1 MRGSFHRRLSLAALM
16 VSVCLLFA
24 CSTNEQESGQ
34 ENQQIATSF
43 EVEII
48 ATGAN
53 IAGANGLAIGPDG
66 NLYVTS
72 VLGSSISV
80 IDPETGEI
88 LKTLDAEDGVIGPDD
103 VDFFKDGSYYWTS
116 IMTGEVAGF
125 DAEGNRVVAAQLTP
139 GVNPITFSDDGRLF
153 VSQCFFGTNLYEID
167 PNGEREA
174 RLISDKLGPGCG
186 LNGMDWGPDNRLYG
200 PRWFNQEVV
209 SFDVDNNSMKTEAT
223 GFNTPA
229 AVKFDKTGVLHVLD
243 TGAGILY
250 RMEEDEKV
258 VTATLSP
265 GLDNFAIA
273 EDGRFFVTSF
283 TDGFVKRINKDGSVT
298 ELQPGGI
305 AHAGGITFFQDKVV
319 LADLHAIRAYTTSG
333 AEAFTQRNVLGTGVM
348 GGALNIADDGD
359 DLILTSWVDND
370 VRVWNQEEQRVK
382 WRSSGLS
389 APVSAVRYQGLIAV
403 AEHGENRVIG
413 LNELGE
419 IQSIFAEELPAPTG
433 LVAINDQLYVSDR
446 KLGKILRIAV
456 NGEPLSEPET
466 LVGNLISPEG
476 FDLYGEKFV
485 VVEADSGEVKIVSA
499 LGEKTTIAK
508 IPAGTQAAS
517 DLQPPSQVFNGVTVD
532 DKGNVYVPGETNRA
546 LYKISNPF

>member
-466 LVGNLISPEG
+466 LVENLISPEG

>member
-139 GVNPITFSDDGRLF
+139 GVNPITFSNDGRLF

-229 AVKFDKTGVLHVLD
+229 AVKFDKTGLLHVLD

-250 RMEEDEKV
+250 SMEEDEKV

-419 IQSIFAEELPAPTG
+419 IESIFAEELPAPTG

>member
-139 GVNPITFSDDGRLF
+139 GVNPITFSNDGRLF

-419 IQSIFAEELPAPTG
+419 IESIFAEELPAPTG

-466 LVGNLISPEG
+466 LVENLISPEG

>member
-139 GVNPITFSDDGRLF
+139 GVNPITFSNDGRLF

-419 IQSIFAEELPAPTG
+419 IESIFAEELPAPTG

>member
-139 GVNPITFSDDGRLF
+139 GVNPITFSNDGRLF

-229 AVKFDKTGVLHVLD
+229 AVKFDKTGLLHVLD

-419 IQSIFAEELPAPTG
+419 IESIFAEELPAPTG

>member
-370 VRVWNQEEQRVK
+370 VRVWNQEQKRVK

-419 IQSIFAEELPAPTG
+419 IESIFAEELPAPTG

>member
-1 MRGSFHRRLSLAALM
+1 M

-139 GVNPITFSDDGRLF
+139 GVNPITFSNDGRLF

-229 AVKFDKTGVLHVLD
+229 AVKFDKTGLLHVLD

-419 IQSIFAEELPAPTG
+419 IESIFAEELPAPTG

>member
-1 MRGSFHRRLSLAALM
+1 MKGSFHRRLSLAALM
-16 VSVCLLFA
+16 LSVLFA
-24 CSTNEQESGQ
+24 CSTNEQESIK
-34 ENQQIATSF
+34 ENQQTAAVF

-88 LKTLDAEDGVIGPDD
+88 LKTLNAEDGVIGPDD
-103 VDFFKDGSYYWTS
+103 VDFFEDGSYYWTS

-139 GVNPITFSDDGRLF
+139 GVNPITFSNDGRLF
-153 VSQCFFGTNLYEID
+153 VSQCFFGTHLYEID
-167 PNGEREA
+167 PNGEEEA

-229 AVKFDKTGVLHVLD
+229 AVKFDKTGALYVLD

-250 RMEEDEKV
+250 RMEDDEKV

-283 TDGFVKRINKDGSVT
+283 TDGFVKRINKDGSIT
-298 ELQPGGI
+298 ELQPGGM
-305 AHAGGITFFQDKVV
+305 AHAGGITFFQDKIV

-333 AEAFTQRNVLGTGVM
+333 TEAFTQRNVLGTGVM
-348 GGALNIADDGD
+348 GGALNIAEDGD

-370 VRVWNQEEQRVK
+370 VRVWNQEQQEVK

-389 APVSAVRYQGLIAV
+389 APVSAVRYGGLIAV
-403 AEHGENRVIG
+403 AEHGGNRVIG

-419 IQSIFAEELPAPTG
+419 IESVFAEELPAPTG
-433 LVAINDQLYVSDR
+433 LVSINGQLYVSDR

-456 NGEPLSEPET
+456 DDEPLSEPET
-466 LVGNLISPEG
+466 LVENLISPEG
-476 FDLYGEKFV
+476 FDLYDEKFV
-485 VVEADSGEVKIVSA
+485 VVEADSGEVKIIGTM
-499 LGEKTTIAK
+499 GEQKTIAK

-532 DKGNVYVPGETNRA
+532 GDGNVYVPGETNRA